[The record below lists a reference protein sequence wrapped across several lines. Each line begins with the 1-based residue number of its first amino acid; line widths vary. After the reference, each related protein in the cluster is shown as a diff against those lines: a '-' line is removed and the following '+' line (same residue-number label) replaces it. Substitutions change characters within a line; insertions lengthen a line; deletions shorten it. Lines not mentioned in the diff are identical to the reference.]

1 MPTIDQFW
9 DELVDEGLLEPDQ
22 AGRARARHA
31 QAGGGLDTA
40 VLETRALSP
49 TEQSR
54 LIGIASR
61 ILGYPI
67 CPVSYLQDPDPSAV
81 MSQPSQLL
89 AKYGMLPA
97 RLVKGRPTIVLP
109 PFAPHVMSNA
119 LARIPGSIEVFIALE
134 FELREAL
141 EKHANQPLPPRFIA
155 LRAGHLPGMMS
166 LGEMPLLDSK
176 APAPI
181 TAEGTGAPQAM
192 GPVRA
197 ARLSTAPD
205 IPDTAK
211 DRDTVDSHSSIDI
224 PESVNPRAKTLLD
237 TEGVGRDTMEDMEA
251 ATEGNVATLVE
262 YVLEADEMKEF
273 EGELDSSPTRPNR
286 IDAFAPTGELAN
298 AAAELKRL
306 QGRTNVSAAG
316 SADTDEMEKA
326 GLAGPIKGQT
336 TPMSLVFRP
345 PARVKPSLTPIPA
358 TSEGQE
364 RRPGPTTKGPPKPIV
379 TGARDRRQRVTT
391 ESLMTPERANP
402 FTQAFLEG
410 ERDEE
415 KLGSPADSSGW
426 SMAAQVPP
434 SGPTVDPV
442 TLKAALTRL
451 EEGNSVSQNSARAE
465 LLAAGDAG
473 LEALCNVFPGRLSVD
488 RYAPDALRRP
498 VAEHGP
504 VLGAILRFGD
514 VCAPRLEKLCDH
526 LSPDIRFYATF
537 MFTALKAPPT
547 AKVLAERLLDADPG
561 VREVAAR
568 AGERHRDTEE
578 FALVAATLDEVLQR
592 DDPRTLRAAAEAVGR
607 LRIRLNP
614 GRLCALLDAAQ
625 APIQSAAHRA
635 LVLLT
640 ARDLGTHASRWR
652 SWLEH
657 NADRPHVEWLIEG
670 LESPEPSIRADAY
683 TELRAVTVATYDFD
697 PGAGEAE
704 RTTAV
709 NRWRNWW
716 RNENGGDT

>member
-40 VLETRALSP
+40 VLETRALSSA
-49 TEQSR
+49 EQGR
-54 LIGIASR
+54 LIGVASR

-81 MSQPSQLL
+81 MSQPSRLL

-109 PFAPHVMSNA
+109 PCAPHVMSNA

-166 LGEMPLLDSK
+166 LGEMPIVDSK

-181 TAEGTGAPQAM
+181 TAEGTGAPKAM
-192 GPVRA
+192 TPVRPS
-197 ARLSTAPD
+197 RLVTTPD
-205 IPDTAK
+205 IPDTTK
-211 DRDTVDSHSSIDI
+211 DRDTVDTHGSIDI
-224 PESVNPRAKTLLD
+224 PQAVNPRAETLLD
-237 TEGVGRDTMEDMEA
+237 TESLLGRDTMLDLEA
-251 ATEGNVATLVE
+251 ASEPDASTLVE
-262 YVLEADEMKEF
+262 YTLEPEEMSEF
-273 EGELDSSPTRPNR
+273 EAELDSSPTRPNR

-306 QGRTNVSAAG
+306 QGLRNANAEAA
-316 SADTDEMEKA
+316 ADTDELQKA

-336 TPMSLVFRP
+336 TPMSLVFQAP
-345 PARVKPSLTPIPA
+345 ERVKPSLRPIPA
-358 TSEGQE
+358 THESRE
-364 RRPGPTTKGPPKPIV
+364 RRPGPTTQGPPQPIISG
-379 TGARDRRQRVTT
+379 TRESRQRVTT
-391 ESLMTPERANP
+391 ESVLSTDRSNP

-410 ERDEE
+410 DHEEENDRHARDER
-415 KLGSPADSSGW
+415 AW
-426 SMAAQVPP
+426 SMGGQVPP
-434 SGPTVDPV
+434 SGPSIDPV

-451 EEGNSVSQNSARAE
+451 EDGNQISQNSARAE

-473 LEALCNVFPGRLSVD
+473 LELLCNVFPGRLSVD

-498 VAEHGP
+498 VGEHGP
-504 VLGAILRFGD
+504 VLAAILRFGD
-514 VCAPRLEKLCDH
+514 RCAPRLIKLCDH

-537 MFTALKAPPT
+537 MFTALSTPPT
-547 AKVLAERLLDADPG
+547 AKVLTDRLLDADPG

-568 AGERHRDTEE
+568 AVARHRETEE
-578 FALVAATLDEVLQR
+578 FALV
-592 DDPRTLRAAAEAVGR
+592 
-607 LRIRLNP
+607 
-614 GRLCALLDAAQ
+614 
-625 APIQSAAHRA
+625 
-635 LVLLT
+635 
-640 ARDLGTHASRWR
+640 
-652 SWLEH
+652 
-657 NADRPHVEWLIEG
+657 
-670 LESPEPSIRADAY
+670 
-683 TELRAVTVATYDFD
+683 VAT
-697 PGAGEAE
+697 
-704 RTTAV
+704 
-709 NRWRNWW
+709 
-716 RNENGGDT
+716 